1 MTQTP
6 FQTFLASKGISEQTA
21 ETWGVTGHGNEA
33 HFPYPEGRK
42 IRGNINGSG
51 ARTFKYEGKS
61 GLYRRGERFGK
72 TVFICEGESD
82 PMRLDQEL
90 RDHGYPDEEV
100 SVCGISGING
110 WKSEYAL
117 LFEGVEKIRALLDND
132 SDYSVRATVDKAY
145 ARMAAD
151 LGRSRVRRI
160 YLPPQIK
167 DVVLF
172 FENYSFASFLTIA
185 KPSQTTNYNRLDL
198 NATPPEF
205 KWLVDGLICQGDVSL
220 LVGPPNV
227 GKSFISMGLALG
239 IAEGHDSFLGQRL
252 RCNGSVLYIDEENP
266 VDVVYHRLISLGM
279 TAKGRENIHYYHR
292 QGIRLD
298 RNPEKVLDDALL
310 IKPEL
315 IVIDSLTRFHSVD
328 ENNSGTI
335 NQLFNEAIMPLARE
349 TGASVVLLH
358 HTKKGEFG
366 SDFDVIRGSSDI
378 GAAVDNAIRVVP
390 TLAVNDHGQEAP
402 AIELRHIKSRRT
414 KRGARFQIFIEE
426 DPVGGISLVTAKDGF
441 D

>member
-1 MTQTP
+1 M
-6 FQTFLASKGISEQTA
+6 LDERGIRGDTLDRWSVETSEESIRFHYA
-21 ETWGVTGHGNEA
+21 NGVKVRRETS
-33 HFPYPEGRK
+33 EGRK
-42 IRGNINGSG
+42 F
-51 ARTFKYEGKS
+51 TYEGKS
-61 GLYRRGERFGK
+61 SLYHLPGRIK
-72 TVFICEGESD
+72 PTAFITEGESD
-82 PMRLDQEL
+82 TLRLDQEL
-90 RDHGYPDEEV
+90 WDAGYSDKV
-100 SVCGISGING
+100 SVLGVSGIGG
-110 WKSEYAL
+110 WKSEYAKA
-117 LFEGVEKIRALLDND
+117 FDGVEKIRIILDND
-132 SDYSVRATVDKAY
+132 TDYNVRAQVDKSFSK
-145 ARMAAD
+145 MVAD
-151 LGRSRVRRI
+151 LGRARSRRI
-160 YLPPQIK
+160 YLPSEVK
-167 DVVLF
+167 DVCDF
-172 FENYSFASFLTIA
+172 FQGYSFKSFLEIA
-185 KPSQTTNYNRLDL
+185 KPNQRTNYNRLDL
-198 NATPPEF
+198 NAPAPSYE
-205 KWLVDGLICQGDVSL
+205 WLVDGLICKGDVSL

-227 GKSFISMGLALG
+227 GKSFISMGLALA
-239 IAEGHDSFLGQRL
+239 IAEAQSDFLGQKL
-252 RCNGSVLYIDEENP
+252 RSSGSVLYIDEENP
-266 VDVVYHRLISLGM
+266 VDVVYHRLLSLGM
-279 TAKGRENIHYYHR
+279 TAKGKDNIHYYHR

-328 ENNSGTI
+328 ENSSGTI

-358 HTKKGEFG
+358 HTKKGDFG

-390 TLAVNDHGQEAP
+390 TLATNDHGQEAP